1 MSKIDHL
8 LQQHPEWPAVESI
21 YHTLR
26 QKGYKA
32 FLAGGCVRDAL
43 LGRLANDLDI
53 ATDATPDQIEALF
66 PKTINVGKSFGVMRV
81 LEKGEDIEV
90 ATFRT
95 DGDYKDGRRP
105 EEVTFSSP
113 EEDALRRDFTMN
125 ALFYD
130 LEKKEV
136 LDFVGGQEDIS
147 KQIIRTV
154 GEADKRFNEDHLRL
168 LRAVRFTSQLNF
180 KIDSNTF
187 AAIQNMN
194 SQVKTVSGERL
205 RDEWVKLLKGVY
217 VETGLEVAVQS
228 GMMKVLFPFRKED
241 AAWNTKEAELANEAW
256 MLLALFLRSAPKADL
271 ESALNTFKLSTKER
285 RSIDEAWSTWQSPTT
300 FTAQRWGEQLQF
312 LAKPGI
318 LFALRILELEPN
330 ELKLGGLLLAWESM
344 RETLPMAFLNGED
357 IKGQLKGPE
366 IGRCLQEAY
375 NLQLEDQLSDREAA
389 LKWLSEYL
397 MEKSH

>member
-66 PKTINVGKSFGVMRV
+66 PKTVNVGKSFGVMRV

-95 DGDYKDGRRP
+95 DGDYKDGRHP
-105 EEVTFSSP
+105 DGVTFSSP
-113 EEDALRRDFTMN
+113 EEDALRRDFTIN

-130 LEKKEV
+130 LEKKEI
-136 LDFVGGQEDIS
+136 LDFVGGQEDLS
-147 KQIIRTV
+147 KEIIRTV
-154 GEADKRFNEDHLRL
+154 GAAEKRFNEDHLRL

-180 KIDSNTF
+180 KIDANTLT
-187 AAIQNMN
+187 AIQNMN
-194 SQVKTVSGERL
+194 GQVKTVSGERL
-205 RDEWVKLLKGVY
+205 RDEWVKLLKGVH

-228 GMMKVLFPFRKED
+228 GMMKVLFPFRKD
-241 AAWNTKEAELANEAW
+241 DPAWNKKEA
-256 MLLALFLRSAPKADL
+256 LLALFLRKALKADL
-271 ESALNTFKLSTKER
+271 EIALNTLKLSTKER
-285 RSIDEAWSTWQSPTT
+285 RAIDEAWSTWQSPTT
-300 FTAQRWGEQLQF
+300 FTAQRWGDQLQC
-312 LAKPGI
+312 LAKSGI
-318 LFALRILELEPN
+318 LFALRVLELEPN

-344 RETLPMAFLNGED
+344 QETLPTAFLGGED

-375 NLQLEDQLSDREAA
+375 NLQLEDQLADREAA
-389 LKWLSEYL
+389 VQWLSEYL
-397 MEKSH
+397 KGKS